1 MDETVLLGRGSQ
13 LVPIPR
19 RQWEQHLTAAPAHTE
34 QRLRFMTLAHHRV
47 RYYAVEQLARTG
59 APVTPE
65 TIAAALDL
73 SPEYVVVILA
83 ELEQELFFLVRDAEG
98 NVTWAFPVTVEKT
111 PHLLRFSSGER
122 LYAA

>member
-1 MDETVLLGRGSQ
+1 MDDVVLLGRGSR

-19 RQWEQHLTAAPAHTE
+19 RQWEQELAAAPAHAE

-59 APVTPE
+59 APLTPE

-73 SPEYVVVILA
+73 SLGSVEGIVA
-83 ELEQELFFLVRDAEG
+83 ELEQELFFLVRDDAG

-111 PHLLRFSSGER
+111 PHRLRFSSGEQ